1 MNRSFL
7 RILCKIALVY
17 VMENPIISKSGFTE
31 KTQEEIILTEEKEE
45 KKEVLETAAEESN
58 SAGEEIREELK
69 EVRNEAEETVQEA
82 KEEIK
87 EEIREEIKT
96 SSFDDEPDEEDLSF
110 SEEDHIFSRIRDE
123 DLMRYLEMKHEKYQ
137 MEHEMK
143 LSREKKAFTLIQLF
157 ISLAAVVMVVNL
169 LKDNPVILV
178 NILYIIGIIIVLWIL
193 KNPREK

>member
-1 MNRSFL
+1 M
-7 RILCKIALVY
+7 
-17 VMENPIISKSGFTE
+17 
-31 KTQEEIILTEEKEE
+31 TEEKEE

>member
-1 MNRSFL
+1 M
-7 RILCKIALVY
+7 
-17 VMENPIISKSGFTE
+17 
-31 KTQEEIILTEEKEE
+31 TEEKEE

-82 KEEIK
+82 K
-87 EEIREEIKT
+87 EEIKT

-157 ISLAAVVMVVNL
+157 VSLAAVVMVVNL